1 MTKNQELIT
10 AQPSTLLTRLF
21 VSVATVLFIL
31 LLASCSDDDDVETS
45 TMIVEIDSES
55 NLFHDNTGSLEP
67 GMWVR
72 EEGKKNWEK
81 WPQYRIEGF
90 SFEEGYYTKLQIIK
104 KIDHNYDGYDGGSST
119 SYQLQKILEK
129 KPSESIRNK

>member
-1 MTKNQELIT
+1 MKKTHLYFIT
-10 AQPSTLLTRLF
+10 SILL
-21 VSVATVLFIL
+21 VLFTFAIS
-31 LLASCSDDDDVETS
+31 SCSDDDDVETS

-55 NLFHDNTGSLEP
+55 NLVFVLTGSLEP

-81 WPQYRIEGF
+81 WPQWRIKGF

-104 KIDHNYDGYDGGSST
+104 KFDHRLEGQDGGDPD

>member
-1 MTKNQELIT
+1 MKRTHFYFIT
-10 AQPSTLLTRLF
+10 S
-21 VSVATVLFIL
+21 IL
-31 LLASCSDDDDVETS
+31 LALFTFAISSCSDDDKIEVVN
-45 TMIVEIDSES
+45 MIVEIDSEPVI
-55 NLFHDNTGSLEP
+55 FYDIVTKEEP

-104 KIDHNYDGYDGGSST
+104 KIDHNYDGYDGGVPK

>member
-1 MTKNQELIT
+1 MKRTHLYFIT
-10 AQPSTLLTRLF
+10 S
-21 VSVATVLFIL
+21 IL
-31 LLASCSDDDDVETS
+31 LALFTFAISSCSDDDDVETS

-104 KIDHNYDGYDGGSST
+104 KIDHNYDGYDGGVPK

>member
-1 MTKNQELIT
+1 MKKTHFYFIT
-10 AQPSTLLTRLF
+10 S
-21 VSVATVLFIL
+21 IL
-31 LLASCSDDDDVETS
+31 LALFTFGISSCSDDDDVETS
-45 TMIVEIDSES
+45 TMIVEIDSEPVI
-55 NLFHDNTGSLEP
+55 FYDIVTKEEP

-81 WPQYRIEGF
+81 WPQKRIKGF

-104 KIDHNYDGYDGGSST
+104 KIDHNYDGYDGGVPK

>member
-1 MTKNQELIT
+1 MKRTHLYFIT
-10 AQPSTLLTRLF
+10 S
-21 VSVATVLFIL
+21 IL
-31 LLASCSDDDDVETS
+31 LALFTFAISSCSDDDKIEVIKMT
-45 TMIVEIDSES
+45 IEIDSEPVV
-55 NLFHDNTGSLEP
+55 FYDVVTKEEP

-72 EEGKKNWEK
+72 EEGKKNWNK
-81 WPQYRIEGF
+81 WPQKRIKGF

-104 KIDHNYDGYDGGSST
+104 KIDHKYDGYDGGSST

>member
-1 MTKNQELIT
+1 MKKTHLYFIT
-10 AQPSTLLTRLF
+10 S
-21 VSVATVLFIL
+21 IL
-31 LLASCSDDDDVETS
+31 LALFTFAISSCSDEDKIEVVN
-45 TMIVEIDSES
+45 MIVEIDSEPVI
-55 NLFHDNTGSLEP
+55 FYDVVTKEEP

-72 EEGKKNWEK
+72 EEGKKNWNK
-81 WPQYRIEGF
+81 WPQKRIKGF

-104 KIDHNYDGYDGGSST
+104 KIDHRYDNEYVDGGIPD

>member
-1 MTKNQELIT
+1 MKKTHFYFIT
-10 AQPSTLLTRLF
+10 S
-21 VSVATVLFIL
+21 IL
-31 LLASCSDDDDVETS
+31 LALFTFVISSCSDDDKIEVIKMT
-45 TMIVEIDSES
+45 IEIDSEPVI
-55 NLFHDNTGSLEP
+55 FYDVVTKEEP

-81 WPQYRIEGF
+81 WPQKRIKGF

-104 KIDHNYDGYDGGSST
+104 KIDHNYDGYDGGVPK

>member
-1 MTKNQELIT
+1 MKKTHFYFIT
-10 AQPSTLLTRLF
+10 S
-21 VSVATVLFIL
+21 IL
-31 LLASCSDDDDVETS
+31 LALFTFAISSCSDDDDVETS

-55 NLFHDNTGSLEP
+55 NLVFVLTGSLEP

-72 EEGKKNWEK
+72 EEGKKKWEK
-81 WPQYRIEGF
+81 WPQDRIEGF

-104 KIDHNYDGYDGGSST
+104 KIDHNYDGYDGGVPK

>member
-1 MTKNQELIT
+1 MKRTHFYFIT
-10 AQPSTLLTRLF
+10 S
-21 VSVATVLFIL
+21 IL
-31 LLASCSDDDDVETS
+31 LALFTFAISSCSDDDKIEVVN
-45 TMIVEIDSES
+45 MIVEIDSEPVI
-55 NLFHDNTGSLEP
+55 FYDVVTKEEP

-104 KIDHNYDGYDGGSST
+104 KIDHSYDNEYVNGGSST

>member
-1 MTKNQELIT
+1 MKRTHFYFIT
-10 AQPSTLLTRLF
+10 S
-21 VSVATVLFIL
+21 IL
-31 LLASCSDDDDVETS
+31 LALFTFAISSCSDDDKIEVVN
-45 TMIVEIDSES
+45 MIVEIDSEPVI
-55 NLFHDNTGSLEP
+55 FYDIVTKEEP

-81 WPQYRIEGF
+81 WPQDRIEGF

-104 KIDHNYDGYDGGSST
+104 KFDHRQEGQNGGSPI

-129 KPSESIRNK
+129 IPSESIRNK

>member
-1 MTKNQELIT
+1 MKRTHFYLIT
-10 AQPSTLLTRLF
+10 S
-21 VSVATVLFIL
+21 IL
-31 LLASCSDDDDVETS
+31 LALFTFAISSCSDDDKIEVIKMT
-45 TMIVEIDSES
+45 IEIDSEPVI
-55 NLFHDNTGSLEP
+55 FYDIVTKEEP

-72 EEGKKNWEK
+72 EEGKKKWEK
-81 WPQYRIEGF
+81 WPQDRIEGF

-104 KIDHNYDGYDGGSST
+104 KFDHRQEGQNGGSPI

>member
-1 MTKNQELIT
+1 MKRTHFYFIT
-10 AQPSTLLTRLF
+10 S
-21 VSVATVLFIL
+21 IL
-31 LLASCSDDDDVETS
+31 LALFTFAISSCSDDDKIEVVN
-45 TMIVEIDSES
+45 MIVEIDSEPVI
-55 NLFHDNTGSLEP
+55 FYDIVTKEEP

-72 EEGKKNWEK
+72 EEGKKNWNK
-81 WPQYRIEGF
+81 WPQDRIKGF

-104 KIDHNYDGYDGGSST
+104 KIDHSYDNEYVNGGSST

>member
-1 MTKNQELIT
+1 MKRTHLYFIT
-10 AQPSTLLTRLF
+10 S
-21 VSVATVLFIL
+21 IL
-31 LLASCSDDDDVETS
+31 LALFTFAISSCSDDDKIEVIKMT
-45 TMIVEIDSES
+45 IEIDSEPVI
-55 NLFHDNTGSLEP
+55 FYDIVTKEEP

-72 EEGKKNWEK
+72 EEGKKKWEK
-81 WPQYRIEGF
+81 WPQDRIEGF

-104 KIDHNYDGYDGGSST
+104 KIDHNYDGYDGGVPK

>member
-1 MTKNQELIT
+1 MKKTHFYFIT
-10 AQPSTLLTRLF
+10 S
-21 VSVATVLFIL
+21 IL
-31 LLASCSDDDDVETS
+31 LALFTFAISSCSDDDKIEVVN
-45 TMIVEIDSES
+45 MIVEIDSEPVI
-55 NLFHDNTGSLEP
+55 FYDVVTKEEP

-72 EEGKKNWEK
+72 EEGKKNWNK
-81 WPQYRIEGF
+81 WPQKRIKGF

-104 KIDHNYDGYDGGSST
+104 KFDHRLEGQNGGSPI

>member
-1 MTKNQELIT
+1 
-10 AQPSTLLTRLF
+10 
-21 VSVATVLFIL
+21 
-31 LLASCSDDDDVETS
+31 
-45 TMIVEIDSES
+45 MIVEIDSES
-55 NLFHDNTGSLEP
+55 NLVFVLTGSLEP

-81 WPQYRIEGF
+81 WPQWRIKGF

-104 KIDHNYDGYDGGSST
+104 KIDHNYDGYDGGVPK

>member
-1 MTKNQELIT
+1 MKRTHFYFIT
-10 AQPSTLLTRLF
+10 S
-21 VSVATVLFIL
+21 IL
-31 LLASCSDDDDVETS
+31 LALFTFAISSCSDDDKIEVVN
-45 TMIVEIDSES
+45 MIVEIDSEPVI
-55 NLFHDNTGSLEP
+55 FYDIVTKEEP

-72 EEGKKNWEK
+72 EEGKKNWNK

-104 KIDHNYDGYDGGSST
+104 KIDHNYDGYDGGVPK

-129 KPSESIRNK
+129 IPSESIRNK

>member
-1 MTKNQELIT
+1 MKRTHFYFIT
-10 AQPSTLLTRLF
+10 S
-21 VSVATVLFIL
+21 IL
-31 LLASCSDDDDVETS
+31 LALFTFGISSCSDDDDVETS

-55 NLFHDNTGSLEP
+55 NLFNDLTGSLEP

-104 KIDHNYDGYDGGSST
+104 KIDHNYDGYDGGVPK

>member
-1 MTKNQELIT
+1 MKRTHFYFIT
-10 AQPSTLLTRLF
+10 S
-21 VSVATVLFIL
+21 IL
-31 LLASCSDDDDVETS
+31 LALFTFVISSCSDDDKIEVIKMT
-45 TMIVEIDSES
+45 IEIDSEPVI
-55 NLFHDNTGSLEP
+55 FYDVVTKEEP

-104 KIDHNYDGYDGGSST
+104 KFDHRLEGQDGGSPI

>member
-1 MTKNQELIT
+1 MKRTHFYFIT
-10 AQPSTLLTRLF
+10 S
-21 VSVATVLFIL
+21 IL
-31 LLASCSDDDDVETS
+31 LALFTFAISSCSDDDKIEVVN
-45 TMIVEIDSES
+45 MIVEIDSEPVI
-55 NLFHDNTGSLEP
+55 FYDVVTKEEP

-72 EEGKKNWEK
+72 EEGKKNWNK

-104 KIDHNYDGYDGGSST
+104 KIDHNYDGYDGGVPK

>member
-1 MTKNQELIT
+1 MKRTHFYFIT
-10 AQPSTLLTRLF
+10 S
-21 VSVATVLFIL
+21 IL
-31 LLASCSDDDDVETS
+31 LALFTFGISSCSDDDKIEVIKMT
-45 TMIVEIDSES
+45 IEIDSEPVI
-55 NLFHDNTGSLEP
+55 FYDIVTKEEP

-72 EEGKKNWEK
+72 EEGKKKWEK
-81 WPQYRIEGF
+81 WPQDRIEGF

-104 KIDHNYDGYDGGSST
+104 KIDHNYDGYDGGVPK

>member
-1 MTKNQELIT
+1 MKK
-10 AQPSTLLTRLF
+10 TLFYF
-21 VSVATVLFIL
+21 VTTIL
-31 LLASCSDDDDVETS
+31 LAFFTFAISSCSDDDDVETS

-55 NLFHDNTGSLEP
+55 NLVFVTTGSLKP

-72 EEGKKNWEK
+72 EEGKKNWNK
-81 WPQYRIEGF
+81 WPQKRIEGF

-104 KIDHNYDGYDGGSST
+104 MIDHTYDNEYINGYDPV

>member
-1 MTKNQELIT
+1 MKRTHFYFIT
-10 AQPSTLLTRLF
+10 S
-21 VSVATVLFIL
+21 IL
-31 LLASCSDDDDVETS
+31 LALFTFAISSCSDDDKIEVVN
-45 TMIVEIDSES
+45 MIVEIDSEPVI
-55 NLFHDNTGSLEP
+55 FYDIVTKEEP

-81 WPQYRIEGF
+81 WPQDRIEGF

-104 KIDHNYDGYDGGSST
+104 KFDHRLEGQDGGSPI

>member
-1 MTKNQELIT
+1 MKKTHLYFIT
-10 AQPSTLLTRLF
+10 S
-21 VSVATVLFIL
+21 IL
-31 LLASCSDDDDVETS
+31 LALFTFGISSCSDDDDVETS

-55 NLFHDNTGSLEP
+55 NLVFVLTGSLEP

-81 WPQYRIEGF
+81 WPQWRIKGF

-104 KIDHNYDGYDGGSST
+104 KIDHRLEGQDGGDPD

>member
-1 MTKNQELIT
+1 MKRTHFYFIT
-10 AQPSTLLTRLF
+10 S
-21 VSVATVLFIL
+21 IL
-31 LLASCSDDDDVETS
+31 LALFTFAISSCSDDDKIEVVN
-45 TMIVEIDSES
+45 MIVEIDSEPVI
-55 NLFHDNTGSLEP
+55 FYDIVTKEEP

-81 WPQYRIEGF
+81 WPQWRIKGF

-104 KIDHNYDGYDGGSST
+104 KIDHSYDGYDGGVPK

>member
-1 MTKNQELIT
+1 MKRTHFYFIT
-10 AQPSTLLTRLF
+10 T
-21 VSVATVLFIL
+21 IL
-31 LLASCSDDDDVETS
+31 LALFTFAISSCSDDDDVETS

>member
-1 MTKNQELIT
+1 MKKTHLYFIT
-10 AQPSTLLTRLF
+10 SILL
-21 VSVATVLFIL
+21 VLFTFAIS
-31 LLASCSDDDDVETS
+31 SCSDDDDVETS

-81 WPQYRIEGF
+81 WPQYRIKGF

>member
-1 MTKNQELIT
+1 MKKTHFYFIT
-10 AQPSTLLTRLF
+10 S
-21 VSVATVLFIL
+21 IL
-31 LLASCSDDDDVETS
+31 LALFTFVISSCSDDDKIEVIKMT
-45 TMIVEIDSES
+45 IEIDSEPVI
-55 NLFHDNTGSLEP
+55 FYDIVTKEEP

-104 KIDHNYDGYDGGSST
+104 KIDHRLEGQDGGDPD

>member
-1 MTKNQELIT
+1 MKRTHFYFIT
-10 AQPSTLLTRLF
+10 S
-21 VSVATVLFIL
+21 IL
-31 LLASCSDDDDVETS
+31 LALFTFAISSCSDDDKIEVIKMT
-45 TMIVEIDSES
+45 IEIDSEPVI
-55 NLFHDNTGSLEP
+55 FYDIVTKEEP

-104 KIDHNYDGYDGGSST
+104 KFDHRQEGQNGGSPI

>member
-1 MTKNQELIT
+1 MKRTHFYFIT
-10 AQPSTLLTRLF
+10 S
-21 VSVATVLFIL
+21 IL
-31 LLASCSDDDDVETS
+31 LALFTFVISSCSDDDDVETS

-55 NLFHDNTGSLEP
+55 NLVFVLTGSLEP

-104 KIDHNYDGYDGGSST
+104 KIDHRLEGQDGGDPD

>member
-1 MTKNQELIT
+1 MKRTHFYFIT
-10 AQPSTLLTRLF
+10 S
-21 VSVATVLFIL
+21 IL
-31 LLASCSDDDDVETS
+31 LALFTFAISSCSDDDKIEVIKMT
-45 TMIVEIDSES
+45 IEIDSEPVI
-55 NLFHDNTGSLEP
+55 FYDIVTKEEP

-72 EEGKKNWEK
+72 EEGKKNWNK
-81 WPQYRIEGF
+81 WPQKRIKGF

-104 KIDHNYDGYDGGSST
+104 KIDHRYDNEYVDGGIPD

>member
-1 MTKNQELIT
+1 MKRTHFYFIT
-10 AQPSTLLTRLF
+10 S
-21 VSVATVLFIL
+21 IL
-31 LLASCSDDDDVETS
+31 LALFTFVISSCSDDDKIEVIKMT
-45 TMIVEIDSES
+45 IEIDSEPVI
-55 NLFHDNTGSLEP
+55 FYDIVTKEEP

-104 KIDHNYDGYDGGSST
+104 KIDHNYDGYDGGSSI

>member
-1 MTKNQELIT
+1 MKRTHFYFIT
-10 AQPSTLLTRLF
+10 S
-21 VSVATVLFIL
+21 IL
-31 LLASCSDDDDVETS
+31 LALFTFAISSCSDDDDVETS

-55 NLFHDNTGSLEP
+55 NLVYVTTGSLEP

-81 WPQYRIEGF
+81 WPQKRIKGF

-104 KIDHNYDGYDGGSST
+104 KIDHRLEGQDGGDPD

>member
-1 MTKNQELIT
+1 MKRTHFYFIT
-10 AQPSTLLTRLF
+10 S
-21 VSVATVLFIL
+21 IL
-31 LLASCSDDDDVETS
+31 LALFTFAISSCSDDDKIEVVN
-45 TMIVEIDSES
+45 MIVEIDSEPVI
-55 NLFHDNTGSLEP
+55 FYDIVTKEEP

-81 WPQYRIEGF
+81 WPQWRIKGF

-104 KIDHNYDGYDGGSST
+104 KIDHNYDGYDGGVPK

>member
-1 MTKNQELIT
+1 MKRTHFYFIT
-10 AQPSTLLTRLF
+10 S
-21 VSVATVLFIL
+21 IL
-31 LLASCSDDDDVETS
+31 LALFTFVISSCSDDDKIEVIKMT
-45 TMIVEIDSES
+45 IEIDSEPVI
-55 NLFHDNTGSLEP
+55 FYDVVTKEEP

-81 WPQYRIEGF
+81 WPQKRIKGF

-104 KIDHNYDGYDGGSST
+104 KIDHRLEGQDGGDPD